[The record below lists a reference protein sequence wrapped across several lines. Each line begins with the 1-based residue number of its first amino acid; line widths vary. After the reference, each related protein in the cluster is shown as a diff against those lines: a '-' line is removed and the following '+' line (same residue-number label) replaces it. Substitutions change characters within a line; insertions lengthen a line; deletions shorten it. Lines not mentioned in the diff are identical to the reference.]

1 MSRRAGSLPRVVLLG
16 ALLGGCLNFVP
27 ADDDDSGDDDDTTV
41 ADDDDDT
48 TVADDDDSTPAGPV
62 DQAAE
67 GAVAVIQ
74 YLEGGEENVIAV
86 SVLAEELLEPSAL
99 EAAIEEG
106 SGTGIL
112 TSAVKGRRDVGPDGQ
127 YDATFLQ
134 GPTVSIVFGDSS
146 TPLAQGSG
154 EGRVDFDID
163 PDLLSE
169 GGNWTAQIGGTS
181 GFAGFYEAPAL
192 PPAPRPEGDRLLGYT
207 YFLTAGDPIRLTADA
222 DPAGEDEV
230 FTLLLGDNG
239 ASRGWPIVDG
249 VVDLAQADH
258 ALDDDSNF
266 VWTRTRHARVE
277 TDDGPL
283 LVSSGNYFIGD
294 LEYLGTTDVF
304 LEPVEPK
311 PGELVAGQ
319 VLSFQPE
326 PPLSDPTFAYAIS
339 IGGVTLP
346 TSYAGGRLDAEV
358 VDPTPIPWG
367 WQEVATTIPGGGIGL
382 GSIKVGRDAPPCD
395 RREFGSNDAIGG
407 ANGIA
412 IGQVVCG
419 DFDPVGDQD
428 TFRFDATAGITYDF
442 ALWSERLGEST
453 DGRVQVVSA
462 SGGVLASAT
471 SGWGADPL
479 LTWTATSTGTVYLR
493 VSDLQGSGVAA
504 WRLETGTTNP

>member
-1 MSRRAGSLPRVVLLG
+1 MSRGGRRASWGVLLG

-41 ADDDDDT
+41 ADDDDT
-48 TVADDDDSTPAGPV
+48 TPAGPV

-67 GAVAVIQ
+67 GAVGVIQ
-74 YLEGGEENVIAV
+74 YLEGGKENVVAV
-86 SVLAEELLEPSAL
+86 SVLAEEVLAPSAL

-106 SGTGIL
+106 TSTIIL
-112 TSAVKGRRDVGPDGQ
+112 TSAEGGRRDVGPSGQ
-127 YDATFLQ
+127 YDGTFLL

-146 TPLAQGSG
+146 TPLA
-154 EGRVDFDID
+154 EGPGGGRFDFDID

-169 GGNWTAQIGGTS
+169 GSNWTAQVGGTS

-192 PPAPRPEGDRLLGYT
+192 PPAPRPVGERLLGYT
-207 YFLTAGDPIRLTADA
+207 YFLSAGDPLQLSGDP

-230 FTLLLGDNG
+230 FTLLLGEGNS
-239 ASRGWPIVDG
+239 ARAWPIEDG
-249 VVDLAQADH
+249 VVNLSQDEH
-258 ALDDDSNF
+258 ALGDDSNF
-266 VWTRTRHARVE
+266 VWSRNRHARAE
-277 TDDGPL
+277 TEGGSL

-294 LEYLGTTDVF
+294 LEFLGTSDVF
-304 LEPVEPK
+304 LEPLEPK
-311 PGELVAGQ
+311 PGELVPGQ
-319 VLSFQPE
+319 ILSFQPD

-367 WQEVATTIPGGGIGL
+367 WQEVATTIPGGGVGL

-395 RREFGSNDAIGG
+395 RREFGSNDAIAG

-442 ALWSERLGEST
+442 ALWSERLGENT
-453 DGRVQVVSA
+453 DGRVQVLSA

-504 WRLETGTTNP
+504 WRLETGTTDP